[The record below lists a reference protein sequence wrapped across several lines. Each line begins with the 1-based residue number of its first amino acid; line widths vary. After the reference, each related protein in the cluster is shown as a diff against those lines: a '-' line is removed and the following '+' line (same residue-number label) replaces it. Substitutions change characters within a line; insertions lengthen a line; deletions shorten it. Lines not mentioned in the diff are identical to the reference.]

1 MNGLVRG
8 GAHSNRQFFF
18 CKVGTPQNIDNV
30 LLDIFYE
37 PQTSGGL
44 SLPSENAEKLVEA
57 LKKEGQNHTA
67 IVGDVVGEHPGK
79 IQLL

>member
-1 MNGLVRG
+1 
-8 GAHSNRQFFF
+8 
-18 CKVGTPQNIDNV
+18 VGTPQNIDNV